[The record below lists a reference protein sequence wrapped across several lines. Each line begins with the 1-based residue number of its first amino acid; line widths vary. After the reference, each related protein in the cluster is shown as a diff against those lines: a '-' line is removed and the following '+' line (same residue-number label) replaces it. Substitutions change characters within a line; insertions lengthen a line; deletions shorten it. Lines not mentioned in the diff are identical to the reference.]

1 MTLSD
6 THLTSVWQIFQH
18 LVDGTFQWDPIF
30 GPATTLLQ
38 RMLCIDPAQRATLSE
53 VRPRMPSH
61 SCVQL
66 ITSPPQVQAHPW
78 YSGLSVL
85 GTTKISGNALEQQLA
100 AAQFCE
106 SAVRGSSHPDGAVS
120 TYRPPER

>member
-1 MTLSD
+1 MLKGEFPWEEASKRCE
-6 THLTSVWQIFQH
+6 VFQH

-53 VRPRMPSH
+53 V
-61 SCVQL
+61 
-66 ITSPPQVQAHPW
+66 QAHPW
-78 YSGLSVL
+78 YSGLSAL
-85 GTTKISGNALEQQLA
+85 GTTTISADAMVQQLA

-106 SAVRGSSHPDGAVS
+106 SAASHGADGAVS
-120 TYRPPER
+120 TYRPPKRALSEL